1 MTFEE
6 EKGKQFL
13 YVLYETKPEFV
24 KSKNIEIL
32 KVYLHSKYWYFLS
45 DEKPIKLEF
54 DPIKTEPKATKP
66 KPVLVYSKMNNNEY
80 PAKKVVEIP
89 NNENVS
95 SKDKV
100 GKYIVKAADEIEN
113 LNKNVNSLMEET
125 TKHLTALKINLMKV
139 QQKNWENEAEKSSLI
154 AKIEKKSK
162 TLRKKLVMLRKYK
175 CNKKLRNLTTDTF
188 DTILAAHSAIKPF
201 KTELKL
207 SKPSKSEMKTT
218 RCPNKFL
225 KITKNVAFEFF
236 NFLHFSPIFVQFKL
250 TCLVTLIALE
260 LQRYFSTISISNFE
274 V

>member
-1 MTFEE
+1 M
-6 EKGKQFL
+6 
-13 YVLYETKPEFV
+13 
-24 KSKNIEIL
+24 
-32 KVYLHSKYWYFLS
+32 
-45 DEKPIKLEF
+45 EF

-100 GKYIVKAADEIEN
+100 GKYIVMKAADEN

-125 TKHLTALKINLMKV
+125 TKHLTSLKTNLMKV
-139 QQKNWENEAEKSSLI
+139 QQKNWENEVEKSKLI

-162 TLRKKLVMLRKYK
+162 TLRKKLVMLRKYR
-175 CNKKLRNLTTDTF
+175 CNKNMRKLTTDTF

-207 SKPSKSEMKTT
+207 SKPSKSEMNNT
-218 RCPNKFL
+218 RCPNKF
-225 KITKNVAFEFF
+225 
-236 NFLHFSPIFVQFKL
+236 
-250 TCLVTLIALE
+250 
-260 LQRYFSTISISNFE
+260 
-274 V
+274 